1 MSEAE
6 PAETPRELIDEDKPA
21 QEALEIP
28 KESGDSNLE
37 SHPKEA
43 SDQAALEQVTPEAQA
58 PKKPEEIQ
66 MYGDKFTLLIDPDP
80 STASLFQLQMTRCV
94 EKTVK
99 LHALAREAD
108 KLIKAEKAAG
118 EAMGKLGVEFGDS
131 DLKILADFASIR
143 TIGAMKLEDGLAQ
156 AMSRLKTLNIAIQ
169 AAHEADLEH
178 GQVKLDFK
186 ILWRKWN
193 F

>member
-6 PAETPRELIDEDKPA
+6 TAEIPRELIDDDKSS

-28 KESGDSNLE
+28 KDSGDSNLE
-37 SHPKEA
+37 SHPNSKQIPEKP
-43 SDQAALEQVTPEAQA
+43 VTSPEAQA

-66 MYGDKFTLLIDPDP
+66 MYGDKFSLLIDPDP

-131 DLKILADFASIR
+131 DLKILADFASVR

-156 AMSRLKTLNIAIQ
+156 AMSRLGTLNIAIQ

-178 GQVKLDFK
+178 DQV
-186 ILWRKWN
+186 
-193 F
+193 

>member
-21 QEALEIP
+21 QEVLEVP
-28 KESGDSNLE
+28 KDSGDSNLE
-37 SHPKEA
+37 SHPKGA
-43 SDQAALEQVTPEAQA
+43 SEQAALEQAAPEAQA

-80 STASLFQLQMTRCV
+80 STASLFQIQMTRCV

-99 LHALAREAD
+99 LHALAREAE

-118 EAMGKLGVEFGDS
+118 EAMGKLGVEFGES
-131 DLKILADFASIR
+131 DLKILADFASVR
-143 TIGAMKLEDGLAQ
+143 AIGAMKLEDGLAQ

-178 GQVKLDFK
+178 DQVKFDKKRLK
-186 ILWRKWN
+186 
-193 F
+193 

>member
-6 PAETPRELIDEDKPA
+6 PAETPRELIDDDKPA

-28 KESGDSNLE
+28 KDSGDANLD
-37 SHPKEA
+37 SHPKGD
-43 SDQAALEQVTPEAQA
+43 SKQAPDAAPEAQA

-131 DLKILADFASIR
+131 DLKILADFASVR

-156 AMSRLKTLNIAIQ
+156 AMSRLRTLNIAIQ

-178 GQVKLDFK
+178 DQVQ
-186 ILWRKWN
+186 ILSD
-193 F
+193 